1 MCLTATCTE
10 AIFNAVT
17 STLKLPDIS
26 VVSALPDRPD
36 IFLHF
41 KHSTGMKYEEELE
54 WLVKHV
60 AENGENSKKVIVYC
74 QTINQVSNV
83 FEHCVSTLGG
93 RAWKEGAE
101 RTINSRL
108 FGMYHGSV
116 GSAMETEMLKR
127 FTCPSSTV
135 RVMICTIAFGM
146 GVEVKDVDI
155 IIHWG
160 ASKTI
165 LDYWQQVGRCARD
178 GRPGEAFLYAYA
190 KSLDRRKVNE
200 DMIQFCKSMSME
212 KSCVRHAILSHFT
225 LPRMDTRK
233 LDLMTARGQC
243 NLKCNECR
251 CEHCTC
257 CQHCRQRC
265 NCTKPQTTKEVYS

>member
-1 MCLTATCTE
+1 MSSP
-10 AIFNAVT
+10 V
-17 STLKLPDIS
+17 D
-26 VVSALPDRPD
+26 VS
-36 IFLHF
+36 
-41 KHSTGMKYEEELE
+41 
-54 WLVKHV
+54 
-60 AENGENSKKVIVYC
+60 
-74 QTINQVSNV
+74 
-83 FEHCVSTLGG
+83 HCYMH
-93 RAWKEGAE
+93 R
-101 RTINSRL
+101 
-108 FGMYHGSV
+108 
-116 GSAMETEMLKR
+116 
-127 FTCPSSTV
+127 
-135 RVMICTIAFGM
+135 
-146 GVEVKDVDI
+146 
-155 IIHWG
+155 
-160 ASKTI
+160 
-165 LDYWQQVGRCARD
+165 RD